1 MKRQAKK
8 TRPTLGLAL
17 SGGSA
22 RGLAHIGVLKV
33 FEEKGVPVDFLAGT
47 SMGALVGAFYANGM
61 NVKMMERFAARMER
75 RLWMDLTLP
84 RMGIIAG
91 EKITELLCFLT
102 RNRTFDQLLI
112 PFAVTATDLYSGTS
126 ITIKEGR
133 VADAVRASIS
143 IPGVFNPVPWKDC
156 LLVDGGVLNRVPVDV
171 VREMGPDI
179 VVAVDVGVYS
189 GRARVSNFID
199 VITQSIDIMSR
210 RLEREMEKEKIHKAD
225 VLIRPCVEDI
235 TPSQFHRV
243 PEAVAAGAAAA
254 LAVMP
259 DLEKLLRRKESKK

>member
-1 MKRQAKK
+1 MKGPKEK

-33 FEEKGVPVDFLAGT
+33 FKDHGIPVDFLAGT
-47 SMGALVGAFYANGM
+47 SMGSMIGAFYANGM
-61 NVKMMERFAARMER
+61 NVKMMERLAARLER

-91 EKITELLCFLT
+91 EKITEILCFLT
-102 RNRTFDQLLI
+102 RNRTFAQLQI
-112 PFAVTATDLYSGTS
+112 PFATCATDLYSGQN
-126 ITIKEGR
+126 ITLKEGR

-143 IPGVFNPVPWKDC
+143 IPGVFPPVARGDY

-171 VREMGPDI
+171 AREMGPDI
-179 VVAVDVGVYS
+179 VVAVDVGIHV
-189 GRARVSNFID
+189 GEARINNFLD

-210 RLEREMEKEKIHKAD
+210 ELEKEKEKDHQNQAD
-225 VLIRPCVEDI
+225 VLICPHMEDI
-235 TPSQFHRV
+235 SPSQFHKV
-243 PEAVAAGAAAA
+243 PQAVAAGTAAA
-254 LAVMP
+254 LEALPVI
-259 DLEKLLRRKESKK
+259 KNLLQRKEPKK